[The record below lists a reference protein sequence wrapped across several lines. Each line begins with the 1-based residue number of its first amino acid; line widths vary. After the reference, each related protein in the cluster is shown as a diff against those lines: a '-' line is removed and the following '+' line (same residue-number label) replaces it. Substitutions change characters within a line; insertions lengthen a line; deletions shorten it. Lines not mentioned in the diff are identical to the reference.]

1 MDPVDGIYAPCFQ
14 YVKHCCRCS
23 NFPLSHSNSPL
34 ILFWSLKMQH
44 SASTSSLRS
53 SRLENEFFLTFL
65 MKTIYKTITVLIYH
79 KEIHMYKDLLRDA
92 QSLFHNRCSFWEIFT
107 NYPTIGYFT
116 IVLYLSLFLVVL
128 GKREKEWYRILYHF
142 LFSLIN
148 LCDIEEQRASQN
160 RHRTKGHSKTR

>member
-1 MDPVDGIYAPCFQ
+1 
-14 YVKHCCRCS
+14 
-23 NFPLSHSNSPL
+23 
-34 ILFWSLKMQH
+34 MQH

-107 NYPTIGYFT
+107 NYPTI
-116 IVLYLSLFLVVL
+116 
-128 GKREKEWYRILYHF
+128 
-142 LFSLIN
+142 
-148 LCDIEEQRASQN
+148 
-160 RHRTKGHSKTR
+160 